1 MKTLTIPVN
10 EILESCDKDRLDVY
24 GYKFY
29 EWIASKFN
37 GGIIVEA
44 GTLKGRSARSFSRGA
59 PSSLIISYDKHY
71 RPWIKIEL
79 FDNIITKI
87 CDINTVDPTW
97 FSKVDIIYLDINHH
111 GPEEEM
117 FLERIEPHFKGIL
130 IMDDINDPDAYPGL
144 YKMFQ
149 AVTREKHMLPNT
161 ICAVRG
167 TGVIPYGDWTVK
179 IDEEGA
185 PEQTGTWGRQRY
197 RG

>member
-10 EILESCDKDRLDVY
+10 EIIESCDPDRLDRH

-29 EWIASKFN
+29 EWIASQFD

-44 GTLKGRSARSFSRGA
+44 GTMKGRSARSFARGA
-59 PSSLIISYDKHY
+59 PSSLIITYDLHD
-71 RPWIKIEL
+71 RPWVVIEL
-79 FDNIITKI
+79 FDNIIRKI

-97 FSKVDIIYLDINHH
+97 FSKVDIIYLDIDHH
-111 GPEEEM
+111 GPEEEK

-130 IMDDINDPDAYPGL
+130 IMDDVDDPDAYPGL

-149 AVTREKHMLPNT
+149 EVTREKHFLPDS
-161 ICAVRG
+161 IRAVRG
-167 TGVIPYGDWTVK
+167 TGVIPYGDWTIK
-179 IDEEGA
+179 IDEEGV
-185 PEQTGTWGRQRY
+185 PEKPGGWGRQRY